1 MTLTFSNKKTTTK
14 DGKTIAF
21 AEITLH
27 IDGEKYPV
35 RLAVTGAK
43 DEYIKLD
50 KGKLNN
56 ALKAKGF
63 VIGEIEPNREVGNYT
78 YSLKGE

>member
-1 MTLTFSNKKTTTK
+1 MTLTFTNKKTTTK

-21 AEITLH
+21 ADIELN
-27 IDGEKYPV
+27 IDGDKYPV
-35 RLAVTGAK
+35 HLAVTGSK

-50 KGKLNN
+50 KKKLNN

-63 VIGEIEPNREVGNYT
+63 VIGEVAPDREIGDYIYT
-78 YSLKGE
+78 LKGE

>member
-1 MTLTFSNKKTTTK
+1 MKLTFTNKKTTTK
-14 DGKTIAF
+14 EGKTIAF
-21 AEITLH
+21 VDIALH
-27 IDGEKYPV
+27 IDGDKYPV

-43 DEYIKLD
+43 DDYIKLD
-50 KGKLNN
+50 KKKLNN

-63 VIGEIEPNREVGNYT
+63 VIGEIEASREVANYT